1 MYFYVSILFYV
12 YAERI
17 AKIDTKCVLR
27 DENGTVFK
35 PEFVTLRN
43 RLANLAINKRAFF
56 VTRVI
61 RIIANLCE
69 STNWISQF
77 VQSVSYYPWCFNLYR
92 RIVYSRDLLTAV
104 NPCVLFASSAPD
116 VSSTCSGYVL
126 PTIVLWHDIIR
137 YNLALYALT
146 NWYQLTNNTISSF
159 S

>member
-1 MYFYVSILFYV
+1 MKFDLLIYVLLRV
-12 YAERI
+12 YYS
-17 AKIDTKCVLR
+17 
-27 DENGTVFK
+27 
-35 PEFVTLRN
+35 N

-104 NPCVLFASSAPD
+104 NPSVLFVSSAPD

-126 PTIVLWHDIIR
+126 RTIVL
-137 YNLALYALT
+137 
-146 NWYQLTNNTISSF
+146 
-159 S
+159 